1 MTFFLSYLVLAQI
14 FAIASISANLLVGV
28 AGIFAVSQAAIFGIG
43 AYLVANLIS
52 AEIIPFFPALIL
64 AVVLGASINVLAAL
78 PALRISG
85 DYFVVTSFGLQIVAT
100 TVFVNMSDWTGG
112 AAGMVFT
119 MPDYFGIEWWEP
131 ANFLMLSTP
140 LLLLACL
147 VFWLLMRSPFGKTIS
162 AIRED
167 EIAVVAAGKN
177 VVHAKLG
184 TAGVA
189 GALAGMGG
197 GLYAVFLGFIDPS
210 SFDIVVSILLITM
223 VAVGGAR
230 TLAGALVGAFL
241 LMSLPQIL
249 TLAPVSAS
257 VAGPLRQLVY
267 GALLVIFMLYRP
279 QGIAGRKLGA

>member
-1 MTFFLSYLVLAQI
+1 MNFFLSYLVLAEI

-52 AEIIPFFPALIL
+52 AEAMPFLPALVL
-64 AVVLGASINVLAAL
+64 AIILGATINILAAL

-112 AAGMVFT
+112 AAGMVVT

-131 ANFLMLSTP
+131 ANFLMLSSP
-140 LLLLACL
+140 LMLLACL

-167 EIAVVAAGKN
+167 EVAVVAAGKN

-189 GALAGMGG
+189 GALAGLGG
-197 GLYAVFLGFIDPS
+197 GLYSVFLGFIDPS

-267 GALLVIFMLYRP
+267 GALLVVFMLYRP